1 MAAVASF
8 NPDTSKETESQTL
21 QRYERADFLTENLFI
36 RVQEEYREEEKE
48 FINSSLTLNEV
59 FLTKVYIKEDE
70 TININNVINDNNS
83 ITSGIDMTKV
93 VASTGAPPPPDK
105 DDKNKLDERLKLLQ
119 SFKVYDYSAEK
130 RKEVQRKMQR
140 YRIVE
145 KFISDKKSR
154 FQKKK
159 EDYFYYF
166 GVSPNVMKVG
176 TIGIAIGINLLI
188 VSSIANPSTW
198 IYIGNV
204 ILNAAIENTETA
216 NILVYGFIDLMLGLK
231 LFTIKEA
238 DDLRIMYKNLSKNIQ
253 DAKKVVDIDDNLKK
267 AKSLFANNNSSLE
280 NKKVLEDAQKI
291 WDSYNFKPDEIE
303 KSSKLLNAYKDKDF
317 IEHVLKLVFDPVYKK
332 TPDVAKNAKYDK
344 TFLSTIG
351 NFKEFDD
358 FFTHLHKVIDSK
370 NIFDTTPQANELKP
384 LANTSGDKLK
394 TAYNIFIAMTNFYNS
409 KQFKFILTS
418 FQLVNPVVGYINTTI
433 DIVKTAPNVSSSIF
447 LKGIV
452 EGAATGHSFT
462 ATSNMIGSQL
472 TDFLDHVINKKM
484 EKTKLKEISF
494 IGGLFNESDS
504 LKSVF
509 QTSITSFIG
518 IQTNGRI
525 KGYFQKI
532 INDSGYNEQKLLIEQ
547 QMQEDAIARVK
558 NEMELIAKYRK
569 SNLTNEQIS
578 ELLNPTPDDNPFK
591 FAPVKYMY
599 YFNKKFKTYINNPE
613 ILLYSLGEVSVL
625 FNLFYGILG
634 VVTFEATMFSTLNG
648 LLHYN
653 WLDFIKCGE
662 FYNASIAQ
670 NLPIAIN
677 IALLYLYPEGNIML
691 DDAIIKN
698 LIETSR
704 LNAINDFTS
713 DLNYL
718 ANYFTDNIFNS
729 KSKNAYIKKINET
742 FLFSAFKSACDIVL
756 QIVAIPR
763 VKQQLLT
770 QTALPDKFEIIKMFQ
785 SKDKCARFFSYLN
798 VKQQKIID
806 SIALINSEEIIKK
819 TCDFLLQNYD
829 KLGIGIGMSVGASL
843 GVGIIPG
850 VGIGAA
856 LTTMLYNDTILN
868 SLVPIMNEFADFNKF
883 VYYNFIPFLKADKYF
898 DLVPADLE
906 WLKMRGNVIKVL
918 KDKQPEP
925 IMNKEKYLPGSYT
938 IEKQYVVTNI
948 NNDFSKI
955 DYIDLEEFGKY
966 FNDLLSGNNYI
977 SEFNIP
983 GLVPGTTNNIVAD
996 PDNVSIIDM
1005 LSVYYINIYKQTK
1018 STGQMGPSTQFS
1030 DFNMVEF
1037 KNWMMEQAAD
1047 IAKLDDPKRAI
1058 EYQFM
1063 NEIIINLD
1071 KSTLF
1076 DSNIQKTQKINL
1088 GNETLDFIKNEFID
1102 KLDNLVHN
1110 DNLQSPTTGVNYP
1123 TKTAN
1128 GKSSNTLFN
1137 DVKKNQFTNT
1147 IFNEKSIVDKVVPYY
1162 DLFGNLKYY
1171 RETMDTNDFISIM
1184 NIILQ
1189 MTGESQKKETNDLV
1203 AKVNEL
1209 SNQQNDLQILNKLY
1223 SINFRYDELFK
1234 KALDSFYK
1242 FFTDLFIP
1250 NFANF
1255 KTENIYLKYLG
1266 FDYDMF
1272 YQNMIPAF
1280 FYDSG
1285 KLNNLPRELEDLTGI
1300 EISIPGQ
1307 KPWPYKKPYSDST
1320 AIKYT
1325 NFIKGIAGV
1334 DKKCVTTINGTTKTT
1349 YLKLSNNGTTN
1360 GGNNVYTNINTGE
1373 KVECEESNLIDID
1386 KMDFYA
1392 LLFRPDVLSKI
1403 YEIKDND
1410 KGYGGEL
1417 KKIIFKDTIKDSD
1430 KFFNVIIS
1438 TLKEMKLSEKNDAAT
1453 SQNERDGYENLE
1465 KLLFLLENYIDNKN
1479 SSNRDKYQEI
1489 LFSYFSNKNT
1499 SDLVDQADKMDRYDY
1514 IEKKLDVIKKMC
1526 IKEAN
1531 IEISIS
1537 ELASYLNEFSL
1548 DEEKL
1553 PIDLGEIEL
1562 SNIKSDNESELN
1574 EIKNNYLKFMNVI
1587 RAFKKK
1593 NQLSGASKEKINL
1606 PCNNDPSNDEKLSL
1620 QLFEGYFDSQVKLYQ
1635 RYRIQQST
1643 KLFKSIKNGI
1653 DIYKRKFGDA
1663 INLFKGEII
1672 DLYRVFKSPK
1682 KDANNIN
1689 ASVPQTPTGQS
1700 NAQSTSAPSSGSTS
1714 PSASTSGTQ
1723 AEIERPGETRD
1734 TSEGLGEEEANKLQE
1749 GVEESI
1755 AESQDVDQ
1763 AVDESLEMGLTEEQ
1777 QQQLKLE
1784 LDQMIGTLFGGLS
1797 NIFSN
1802 YLANDV
1808 SKKGALGAQQ
1818 GEYQDEEYDKSSEK
1832 SPHEICKNYSNDGEN
1847 YWAVVLK
1854 NGKEDVG
1861 INRNNKA
1868 ITKPIANSCLKENY
1882 SSKISKSINGLLFYF
1897 KGGGFTLVGYGVRLM
1912 LSGPTFYAGLLAV
1925 YTGSIIS
1932 CFPLLF
1938 HAVLYKATESFINDL
1953 SKNAGNSS
1961 AFTAMIISF
1970 WSYLARDYEKS
1981 EKEFNKTISPG
1992 VLAAYNVVDEKYKI
2006 CDKLIDKLGGFN
2018 KNKLSSQEIN
2028 RVLNLISKDV
2038 QKNKSADYKTPIE
2051 KNLYGK
2057 IDIGIEKDPS
2067 EQVAQLS
2074 TIISSF
2080 LSDKESKAYHGFID
2094 ANGNSVIGFKQLAET
2109 YDVNTN
2115 NTLTCRKFEDMKKAL
2130 NGKDINGNVDNISL
2144 IKIGI
2149 AGLCNFPPLFIL
2161 FSSIMLCETTGVDYK
2176 NVNEKIVEYFDYLY
2190 QHFFD
2195 HSYWNPIPPYGGDNL
2210 LSKTLE
2216 FWAYLIRVFG
2226 GFTLGGQ
2233 IQLANMLTELFAES
2247 LANDTLKDIVLT
2259 NLFGTATKN
2268 KNINLLRDYIEIN
2281 INSITINQKCQTK
2294 KDKVNCI
2301 KNVIFPGILEFTKKI
2316 IVGIVNVFTGIRI
2329 IMMEGLCQIPLI
2341 KNFFTCK
2348 PAKKYDHIIMKEF
2361 TKCRKT
2367 ICDNAML
2374 KKALQSFQLEFK
2386 YINASNINASSSPW
2400 YKIGAKDFDSISQ
2413 NDFNNLNN
2421 QEVNTF
2427 LNDLAINYDILDND
2441 ANFKF
2446 NPDPNNPLIFN
2457 NVNESEEKEQLLK
2470 NYKNIFEYFVDLN
2483 KAKDTFISEVKT
2495 NSNTKKDGYFEYAL
2509 NKLLTLFSELKG
2521 VEEDK
2526 RGEQYPGVERAGIL
2540 IIPCKISEN
2549 EYLIYNEDSKTL
2561 SCTKLLITTDA
2572 FKDKILMEES
2582 KILTSD
2588 KKYNIFAITEKLSIN
2603 IKKQVD
2609 DLCDKTFN
2617 FEIENNNSKQNFI
2630 NNVETILDNIQTP
2643 DPQNASEDEVKIY
2656 EKDKEILE
2664 KLIKDLS
2671 EEGID
2676 EDLKKFKPEILTALM
2691 ENFYNNKKSKV
2702 INKIA
2707 CKYFIENN
2715 PEITQD
2721 MAMALFLTYYN
2732 ISDDSSTSE
2741 LLDIYNNFGNFP
2753 ENSKFIKNDE
2763 TRSFYE
2769 KINNNDLKKL
2779 IGSFI
2784 ASRSILEYQDV
2795 FIHEVFNPDNFENV
2809 SVNKPEWKFGIDK
2822 VTFKSFLDYLYYQAA
2837 TPRDIIDELLNILK
2851 YIRHELGEQKIEAF
2865 ISANFPSFDKH
2876 APITKTFMSEL
2887 IEKIINER
2895 CNKIKTNLQR
2905 YLVHQKSQSTPTP
2918 SPSTA
2923 PPSTYWNFSTL
2934 LSSFD
2939 SEELKDLLYLKKI
2952 IQDKKGTLIEKKD
2965 IALPSK
2971 KVYTPKEL
2979 KELIDFIKIYKI
2991 IEQKHPNFD
3000 NDFKNYMSSLIMKK
3014 FQSSRGG
3021 EFFWMEDELVAPEPN
3036 FKFRVIENK
3045 MEQFD
3050 TLVDALK
3057 PGNGLFDVT
3066 GITTTPKDL
3075 IKKFEKDLYPCGF
3088 YTNIDSNGL
3097 IVATPTKTPYLFTTS
3112 NNNLMSYFRTIY
3124 AMFTKPLKLLKYFG
3138 SSIADQ
3144 IANFG
3149 LFCSDNGIPLIISF
3163 LVDKKYIISADRILD
3178 FDDKQ
3183 KAQLKE
3189 NFSFGFDT
3197 SVKSGFKGA
3206 PPPILNDKC
3215 ISSLDDDVK
3224 QFITNNYTEQKIQAT
3239 DINGNELE
3247 KSYYVLKN
3255 DIKLLDYQYDN
3266 FNLERY
3272 VKGIDNSIIQKQK
3285 KVDEMVKYAK
3295 QKMGLD
3301 ENGYIY
3307 PFMVKDALDQLT
3319 NYIEGNIDFFLAEE
3333 PILYLFNMKHSSF
3346 KENKD
3351 LQEMLDKFCESSTN
3365 CNDYK
3370 NNGEL
3375 DIEKLSKN
3383 FFFIKFLRDN
3393 NVLEKFRSAFIFN
3406 VFNQFTPSEL
3416 VLTDLTGMEVE
3427 MEVTKPDGSIVKE
3440 KHIVYPGI
3448 SDTKYL
3454 DSIKDKK
3461 VFFGNFDLKS
3471 N

>member
-8 NPDTSKETESQTL
+8 NPDTSKEIESETL
-21 QRYERADFLTENLFI
+21 QRYDRADFLTENLFI

-48 FINSSLTLNEV
+48 FINSSLTLNEE
-59 FLTKVYIKEDE
+59 FLTKVYIKEEENID
-70 TININNVINDNNS
+70 INNVINDNNT
-83 ITSGIDMTKV
+83 IASGGDVTKM

-119 SFKVYDYSAEK
+119 SFKVYDFAAEK

-154 FQKKK
+154 FQKK
-159 EDYFYYF
+159 EDFFYYF
-166 GVSPNVMKVG
+166 GVSPTVMKVG

-198 IYIGNV
+198 IYIGNE
-204 ILNAAIENTETA
+204 ILNAAIDNTETA
-216 NILVYGFIDLMLGLK
+216 NILVYGFIDLMLALK

-253 DAKKVVDIDDNLKK
+253 DAKRIVDVDDNLKK
-267 AKSLFANNNSSLE
+267 AKSLFAIDNSSLE
-280 NKKVLEDAQKI
+280 NKQVLDNAQKI

-303 KSSKLLNAYKDKDF
+303 KSSKLLDAYKNKDF
-317 IEHVLKLVFDPVYKK
+317 IEHALKLVFDPAYKK
-332 TPDVAKNAKYDK
+332 NPDATKNAKYDK

-370 NIFDTTPQANELKP
+370 NIFDTTPQANELKQ
-384 LANTSGDKLK
+384 LENTSGDKLK
-394 TAYNIFIAMTNFYNS
+394 TAYNIFITMTNLYNS

-433 DIVKTAPNVSSSIF
+433 DIVKTAPNISSSIF

-484 EKTKLKEISF
+484 EKTKLNEVSF

-518 IQTNGRI
+518 IQTTGRI

-532 INDSGYNEQKLLIEQ
+532 INDSGYNEQKLLVEQ
-547 QMQEDAIARVK
+547 QMQEDAITRVK

-578 ELLNPTPDDNPFK
+578 ELLNPTPDDNPFQ
-591 FAPVKYMY
+591 FAPIKYMY

-634 VVTFEATMFSTLNG
+634 VVAFETTMFSTLNG

-662 FYNASIAQ
+662 IYNASVAQ

-677 IALLYLYPEGNIML
+677 MALLYFYPEGNIML

-698 LIETSR
+698 LIETAR

-718 ANYFTDNIFNS
+718 ANYFTDNIFKS
-729 KSKNAYIKKINET
+729 KSKNAYIKKINDT
-742 FLFSAFKSACDIVL
+742 FLFSAFKSACDVVL

-798 VKQQKIID
+798 VKQKKIID
-806 SIALINSEEIIKK
+806 SITLVNAEETIKK
-819 TCDFLLQNYD
+819 TRDFLMQNYD
-829 KLGIGIGMSVGASL
+829 KLGVGIGMSIGASL

-868 SLVPIMNEFADFNKF
+868 ALVPIMNEFGDFNKF

-925 IMNKEKYLPGSYT
+925 TMNREKYVPGSYT
-938 IEKQYVVTNI
+938 IEEQYVVVNV

-955 DYIDLEEFGKY
+955 DYINLKEFGEY
-966 FNDLLSGNNYI
+966 FMNLLSGNNYI

-983 GLVPGTTNNIVAD
+983 GLVPRTSNNIVAD
-996 PDNVSIIDM
+996 PNAIGNDNATIIDM
-1005 LSVYYINIYKQTK
+1005 LSVYYINKYKQTK
-1018 STGQMGPSTQFS
+1018 STGQMGPGTQFS
-1030 DFNMVEF
+1030 DFDMVEF
-1037 KNWMMEQAAD
+1037 KNWIMEQAAN
-1047 IAKLDDPKRAI
+1047 IAKLDDPKKAI

-1088 GNETLDFIKNEFID
+1088 SDNALDFIETEFINR
-1102 KLDNLVHN
+1102 LDELVH
-1110 DNLQSPTTGVNYP
+1110 DENLQSPTSGVVYP
-1123 TKTAN
+1123 TKTKN
-1128 GKSSNTLFN
+1128 SKTSNTLFN
-1137 DVKKNQFTNT
+1137 KVEKNQFTNK

-1162 DLFGNLKYY
+1162 DLFGNLRYY
-1171 RETMDTNDFISIM
+1171 RETMDSNDFISIM

-1189 MTGESQKKETNDLV
+1189 MTGESQEKETNDLL

-1242 FFTDLFIP
+1242 FFTDIFIP

-1255 KTENIYLKYLG
+1255 KKENIYLKYLG

-1272 YQNMIPAF
+1272 YQNMISEF

-1285 KLNNLPRELEDLTGI
+1285 KLNNLPHELEDLTGV

-1325 NFIKGIAGV
+1325 NFIKGLADV
-1334 DKKCVTTINGTTKTT
+1334 DKKCVTTINGTAKTT
-1349 YLKLSNNGTTN
+1349 YLKLSNNDTIN
-1360 GGNNVYTNINTGE
+1360 GENNVYTDINTGE
-1373 KVECEESNLIDID
+1373 KVICIESNLIDID

-1403 YEIKDND
+1403 YEIKNNT
-1410 KGYGGEL
+1410 YGEEL

-1430 KFFNVIIS
+1430 KLLSVIIS
-1438 TLKEMKLSEKNDAAT
+1438 TLKEMKLSKKKDEAT

-1465 KLLFLLENYIDNKN
+1465 KLLLLLENYIDNKN

-1499 SDLVDQADKMDRYDY
+1499 SELVDQTDKMDRYNY
-1514 IEKKLDVIKKMC
+1514 IEEKLNTIKKRC
-1526 IKEAN
+1526 SKESN
-1531 IEISIS
+1531 VEISIS
-1537 ELASYLNEFSL
+1537 ELMSYLNEISL

-1553 PIDLGEIEL
+1553 PVDLGEIKL
-1562 SNIKSDNESELN
+1562 SDIKSDNEVELN

-1587 RAFKKK
+1587 QAFKKK
-1593 NQLSGASKEKINL
+1593 SQVSEASQETILL

-1635 RYRIQQST
+1635 RYRVQQST
-1643 KLFKSIKNGI
+1643 KLFNSIKNGI

-1663 INLFKGEII
+1663 INLFKGEIT
-1672 DLYRVFKSPK
+1672 DLYREFKSPK
-1682 KDANNIN
+1682 KDTNNVN

-1700 NAQSTSAPSSGSTS
+1700 NAVSKPAPVSGSTS
-1714 PSASTSGTQ
+1714 PSASTTGTQ
-1723 AEIERPGETRD
+1723 VRIERPGETTD
-1734 TSEGLGEEEANKLQE
+1734 VLETLGEEASTALKVKV
-1749 GVEESI
+1749 GESI
-1755 AESQDVDQ
+1755 TNDQ
-1763 AVDESLEMGLTEEQ
+1763 AHDVSIAESLEMGLTEEQ
-1777 QQQLKLE
+1777 QQELKLE
-1784 LDQMIGTLFGGLS
+1784 LDQMIGNLFGGLS

-1808 SKKGALGAQQ
+1808 SKKGALGAELS
-1818 GEYQDEEYDKSSEK
+1818 EYKDEKYDKSLEK
-1832 SPHEICKNYSNDGEN
+1832 SPYEVCKNYSNEGEN
-1847 YWAVVLK
+1847 YWAEVS

-1861 INRNNKA
+1861 INKNNPA
-1868 ITKPIANSCLKENY
+1868 ITKNIANSCLKENY
-1882 SSKISKSINGLLFYF
+1882 STIISKKINAFLFSC
-1897 KGGGFTLVGYGVRLM
+1897 KGFGIT
-1912 LSGPTFYAGLLAV
+1912 LAV
-1925 YTGSIIS
+1925 YGLKLMLPGPFTPTYYVGLLMTYTGLILS
-1932 CFPLLF
+1932 CFPLFF
-1938 HAVLYKATESFINDL
+1938 HAVVYKAVESFIKDL
-1953 SKNAGNSS
+1953 SKKPSVFGA
-1961 AFTAMIISF
+1961 IIVSF

-1981 EKEFNKTISPG
+1981 EKDFNIGIMANPSIS
-1992 VLAAYNVVDEKYKI
+1992 VAYSMADSKYKI
-2006 CDKLIDKLGGFN
+2006 CNNILGKFGGFD
-2018 KNKLSSQEIN
+2018 KDKLSSNEVN
-2028 RVLNLISKDV
+2028 NVFKSVASNV
-2038 QKNKSADYKTPIE
+2038 QKNKPSDYQTPIK

-2057 IDIGIEKDPS
+2057 IDIGIEKNPS
-2067 EQVAQLS
+2067 EQIAELS
-2074 TIISSF
+2074 NIILTF
-2080 LSDKESKAYHGFID
+2080 LSDKESKAYNGFID
-2094 ANGNSVIGFKQLAET
+2094 ANGKSVIGFKELAET

-2115 NTLTCRKFEDMKKAL
+2115 NTLTCQKFKDMKKAL
-2130 NGKDINGNVDNISL
+2130 NQNNDKISL

-2176 NVNEKIVEYFDYLY
+2176 DINKEIVEYFSYVY
-2190 QHFFD
+2190 KNIFTIK
-2195 HSYWNPIPPYGGDNL
+2195 YWNPIPPYGGDNL
-2210 LSKTLE
+2210 LSKTLA
-2216 FWAYLIRVFG
+2216 FWAYLTRTFG
-2226 GFTLGGQ
+2226 GFLLGGQ
-2233 IQLANMLTELFAES
+2233 LNLASMITELFAEC

-2281 INSITINQKCQTK
+2281 LNSITLNPKCQSK
-2294 KDKVNCI
+2294 QDKVKCI
-2301 KNVIFPGILEFTKKI
+2301 KDDLFPGIYDFTKKI
-2316 IVGIVNVFTGIRI
+2316 IYGLGDVFDGIRK
-2329 IMMEGLCQIPLI
+2329 IMMEALCQVPLI

-2348 PAKKYDHIIMKEF
+2348 PPKKYDHGIMKEF

-2374 KKALQSFQLEFK
+2374 KNALKNFQLEFK
-2386 YINASNINASSSPW
+2386 YINASTINASSSPW

-2413 NDFNNLNN
+2413 NDFNKLND
-2421 QEVNTF
+2421 QEVNNF
-2427 LNDLAINYDILDND
+2427 LNDLAINYNILDND

-2446 NPDPNNPLIFN
+2446 NPDPNNPLIFS

-2470 NYKNIFEYFVDLN
+2470 NYKNIFEYFVNLN

-2509 NKLLTLFSELKG
+2509 NKLLVLFSELKG
-2521 VEEDK
+2521 VKEEE
-2526 RGEQYPGVERAGIL
+2526 RGQQYPGVEIAGIL

-2561 SCTKLLITTDA
+2561 SCTKLLVTTDA
-2572 FKDKILMEES
+2572 FKEKILMEES

-2588 KKYNIFAITEKLSIN
+2588 KKYNIFSITEELSASV
-2603 IKKQVD
+2603 KKQVD
-2609 DLCDKTFN
+2609 DLCDKTFD

-2630 NNVETILDNIQTP
+2630 NKLQTILED
-2643 DPQNASEDEVKIY
+2643 AS

-2691 ENFYNNKKSKV
+2691 NNFYNNEKSEV
-2702 INKIA
+2702 VNKIA
-2707 CKYFIENN
+2707 CRYFIKNN
-2715 PEITQD
+2715 EDITED

-2732 ISDDSSTSE
+2732 ISDDTPTSQ
-2741 LLDIYNNFGNFP
+2741 LLDIYNNFGEFP
-2753 ENSKFIKNDE
+2753 ENSKFIMNDE
-2763 TRSFYE
+2763 TSPFYE
-2769 KINNNDLKKL
+2769 KINNDKFKKL

-2784 ASRSILEYQDV
+2784 KSRSILEYEDV
-2795 FIHEVFNPDNFENV
+2795 FIHENFNEDNFKNV
-2809 SVNKPEWKFGIDK
+2809 SVNKPEWKFGIDG
-2822 VTFKSFLDYLYYQAA
+2822 TIFKSFTDYLLYNVKYSENA
-2837 TPRDIIDELLNILK
+2837 DVKNIMK
-2851 YIRHELGEQKIEAF
+2851 DFINIYIVHELGEPKIEAF

-2876 APITKTFMSEL
+2876 SPITKTFISEL
-2887 IEKIINER
+2887 IEKIN
-2895 CNKIKTNLQR
+2895 NAR
-2905 YLVHQKSQSTPTP
+2905 YLDAKTICNFYLVNKKPPRQPTP
-2918 SPSTA
+2918 SPSGST
-2923 PPSTYWNFSTL
+2923 PPTYWNFSIL
-2934 LSSFD
+2934 LSNFD
-2939 SEELKDLLYLKKI
+2939 SENLADLLYLKKI
-2952 IQDKKGTLIEKKD
+2952 IQDKKGTLVAGKD
-2965 IALPSK
+2965 IKLPSK
-2971 KVYTPKEL
+2971 KVYTQTEL
-2979 KELIDFIKIYKI
+2979 DELIDFIKTYKI
-2991 IEQKHPNFD
+2991 IEQKYPDFD
-3000 NDFKNYMSSLIMKK
+3000 KDFKDYMSSLIIKK
-3014 FQSSRGG
+3014 YQDINAGNFLKDG
-3021 EFFWMEDELVAPEPN
+3021 ATEPN
-3036 FKFRVIENK
+3036 FKFRVINNK

-3057 PGNGLFDVT
+3057 PNNGLFDVT
-3066 GITTTPKDL
+3066 GITTKPEDL
-3075 IKKFEKDLYPCGF
+3075 IGKFEKDLYPCGF
-3088 YTNIDSNGL
+3088 YVNIASNG
-3097 IVATPTKTPYLFTTS
+3097 IIFATPTKTPELYVT
-3112 NNNLMSYFRTIY
+3112 NNTGLMSYLRKFY
-3124 AMFTKPLKLLKYFG
+3124 ATLTQPVKLLKYLG
-3138 SSIADQ
+3138 LDVANQ
-3144 IANFG
+3144 ISNFT
-3149 LFCSDNGIPLIISF
+3149 LFCSDNGTALILSF
-3163 LVDKKYIISADRILD
+3163 LRDKKYTCSVDRIVD
-3178 FDDKQ
+3178 FDHKQ
-3183 KAQLKE
+3183 KKTQLKE

-3197 SVKSGFKGA
+3197 SVKSGFEGA

-3215 ISSLDDDVK
+3215 MSSLDNDVK
-3224 QFITNNYTEQKIQAT
+3224 QFITNNYTEQKIQTT
-3239 DINGNELE
+3239 DTNGNEIE
-3247 KSYYVLKN
+3247 KTYYVMKN

-3266 FNLERY
+3266 FNLEEY
-3272 VKGIDNSIIQKQK
+3272 VKSIDNSIIQKQK
-3285 KVDEMVKYAK
+3285 KVDEMVNYAK

-3301 ENGYIY
+3301 KNGYIY
-3307 PFMVKDALDQLT
+3307 PLIIQNELDRLT
-3319 NYIEGNIDFFLAEE
+3319 KYIEGNIEFFLGDE
-3333 PILYLFNMKHSSF
+3333 PILYLLNMKHSSF
-3346 KENKD
+3346 NENKD
-3351 LQEMLDKFCESSTN
+3351 LQEMLNKFCETSTT
-3365 CNDYK
+3365 CDDYK
-3370 NNGEL
+3370 IAGEL
-3375 DIEKLSKN
+3375 DMEKLSKN
-3383 FFFIKFLRDN
+3383 IYFIRFLSDN
-3393 NVLEKFRSAFIFN
+3393 NILEKFRSAFIFN

-3427 MEVTKPDGSIVKE
+3427 TEVTKPDGSIVKE

-3454 DSIKDKK
+3454 DSIEDKK
-3461 VFFGNFDLKS
+3461 IFFGNFDLKS